1 MNAMSKLML
10 TLVACGFMFLAGGC
24 MDSRIDKVDVFA
36 TPGYSGAERGDL
48 IARNMEMEWR
58 MINDDVDTLL
68 LLRPMSGLSL
78 WNVR

>member
-1 MNAMSKLML
+1 MSKLML
-10 TLVACGFMFLAGGC
+10 ALVACGSMFLAGGC

-48 IARNMEMEWR
+48 IARNMEMEWK
-58 MINDDVDTLL
+58 MLNDDVDSLL
-68 LLRPMSGLSL
+68 LLRPMSGLTL